1 MKRCTHDCQSD
12 TTMTLDLKVKGRQD
26 CGVSMLL
33 GTVDLRVPSLGLPYC
48 AGYGMAKL
56 LLPVCGISGQ

>member
-1 MKRCTHDCQSD
+1 
-12 TTMTLDLKVKGRQD
+12 MTLDLKVKGGQD
-26 CGVSMLL
+26 CGVSMV

-56 LLPVCGISGQ
+56 LLPICRIPGQ